1 MLRCAWMVRLIVCF
15 AGACAGLAQRP
26 EIPRVWQDAALEQL
40 EVPVSQPAYSSKPV
54 SEAYYYRIPVLPIY
68 KSYPVYAPGRAP
80 AGYLEGLK
88 RLKPELAFNPARLGT
103 KRRLDS
109 SRRDRL

>member
-1 MLRCAWMVRLIVCF
+1 MVCIAAAS
-15 AGACAGLAQRP
+15 AGITAQPKIAPPFRP

-80 AGYLEGLK
+80 AGYLET
-88 RLKPELAFNPARLGT
+88 LAAEA
-103 KRRLDS
+103 
-109 SRRDRL
+109 